1 MLNNY
6 PRVIIS
12 FATKEGQ
19 RASASRLV
27 VGNSMTRRRPR
38 SSDRT
43 ARSQPGAGGLRDPGR
58 PGRLTSHRAT
68 GRGSDRSLRFRGG
81 GGFARPTTGVPP
93 ISDADLKPTRTCGN
107 DMPAHRD
114 RENAA
119 YDGIVRLAGDRR
131 RPRAESM
138 SARMNSVDLGENL
151 LRTVRTRHRKA
162 RQCVVLPLSLST
174 HLPLRWCWACG
185 WQMLR

>member
-1 MLNNY
+1 MADTEMLNNY

-68 GRGSDRSLRFRGG
+68 GRGSDWCLRLRGG

-93 ISDADLKPTRTCGN
+93 ISDADLKPQKLAAMICPRIETAKTPLTTGSCG
-107 DMPAHRD
+107 
-114 RENAA
+114 
-119 YDGIVRLAGDRR
+119 
-131 RPRAESM
+131 
-138 SARMNSVDLGENL
+138 
-151 LRTVRTRHRKA
+151 
-162 RQCVVLPLSLST
+162 
-174 HLPLRWCWACG
+174 
-185 WQMLR
+185 